1 MNKRRVLR
9 ENQNTEWKAKWHD
22 EYLEWICGFANA
34 QGGVIEIGRNDNGE
48 VVGLSDAAKLL
59 EVLPNKI
66 RTTMGIIADVNLCHE
81 SGKEY
86 IAIKV
91 TAYHNAISYRG
102 KYYYRSGSTNQEL
115 TGYALD
121 ELLLGK
127 YGKTWD
133 SVPVPRIQAAD
144 FYHDAFDVF
153 RKKAVASKRLLQED
167 VEVSDAELLEVLK
180 LTEGNYLLRAAPLLF
195 HHDPEKWCLGSYV
208 KIGYFENDADLL
220 YQDEINGPLLAIPD
234 RVLDTIFTK
243 YFKGLIRYEG
253 LQRIDEYPMPRDVLR
268 EAVLNA
274 VVHKDYSTGNP
285 IHIKVYDDKVII
297 YNDCQFP
304 INIQPE
310 RLLRGIGSRPHNP
323 LIANTFFR
331 SGQIE
336 AWGRGIEKMKKSCV
350 DDGLAEPE
358 FEIAPTMFSICFHIR
373 DNNKAIA
380 ERAGNEKFIVPSGT
394 ITGTINSDGNSIR
407 LLKAISDNPAIT
419 YDELAVMLGIP
430 RRTISRE
437 IKELQK
443 SGTLERWTCYDY
455 YRQQRKKFLMNR
467 WLSTLLDKFLKL

>member
-1 MNKRRVLR
+1 M
-9 ENQNTEWKAKWHD
+9 ENQNIEWKEKWRD

-34 QGGVIEIGRNDNGE
+34 QGGILEIGRNNDGE

-59 EVLPNKI
+59 EMLPNKI

-91 TAYHNAISYRG
+91 SAHHNAISYRG
-102 KYYYRSGSTNQEL
+102 KYYYRTGSTNQEL
-115 TGYALD
+115 TGFALD

-133 SVPVPRIQAAD
+133 SVPVPRVRVED
-144 FYHDAFDVF
+144 CSRDAFDAF
-153 RKKAVASKRLLQED
+153 RKKAATSKRLLPED
-167 VEVSDAELLEVLK
+167 VNVDDPELLEALK
-180 LTEGNYLLRAAPLLF
+180 LTEGEYLLRAALLLF
-195 HHDPEKWCLGSYV
+195 HHDPDKWCIGSYV

-220 YQDEINGPLLAIPD
+220 YQDEINGPLITVPD
-234 RVLDTIFTK
+234 RVMDTIFTK

-253 LQRIDEYPMPRDVLR
+253 IQRIDEYPMPRDVLR

-285 IHIKVYDDKVII
+285 VHIKVYDDKVII
-297 YNDCQFP
+297 YNDCQLP
-304 INIQPE
+304 ANMPQE

-336 AWGRGIEKMKKSCV
+336 AWGRGIEKMKKGCA
-350 DDGLAEPE
+350 DDGLAAPE
-358 FEIAPTMFSICFHIR
+358 FEIASSMFSVCFRIH
-373 DNNKAIA
+373 NNSKAIEEKA
-380 ERAGNEKFIVPSGT
+380 DGNGEFIVPRGTGSGTTNGTISGT
-394 ITGTINSDGNSIR
+394 INLDDDDIR
-407 LLKAISDNPAIT
+407 LLEALSINPETT
-419 YDELAVMLGIP
+419 YEKLAVLLNMP
-430 RRTISRE
+430 RRTISRR
-437 IKELQK
+437 IDKLRK
-443 SGTLERWTCYDY
+443 SGKIEREGA
-455 YRQQRKKFLMNR
+455 RKNGR
-467 WLSTLLDKFLKL
+467 WRVLNF